1 MWRFAKRFAVKAARS
16 TGRNTTA
23 TARSGPAQVVA
34 EEKATR
40 AAKDQCRAR
49 STQTCEGL
57 VQLRARW
64 EVEAAANA
72 RRKWGAEP
80 GDDATRVAIDM
91 VKALRHA
98 GCGWTDIATHP
109 AVRREIGHAIGAAWA
124 NGASLSGITAGVRA
138 AQGGVR
144 ELVGPTFALRHAGGS
159 WRDVVSHPAS
169 KLLPYANRVLGP
181 LRAECGAKLE
191 PFVSSFAKRS
201 ASTARRKPGSSRQ
214 FPAVKHHYELLES
227 TPVSSA
233 DALRHAGA
241 SWIDVV
247 THHAFR
253 SCFTNRAKAATY
265 AAYLATFVRHPFPT
279 ALVTSVGKCVASD
292 IAVQTLLEG
301 KRLDEVDKRR
311 VFCFFALGLTYV
323 GAFQYGLYN
332 RLMKPAGDF
341 LTKRAGVSASVATMV
356 VIDQFVVCPVISLP
370 TFFGLKSFA
379 NGECGV
385 TEVPGRIADKMT
397 VTEYDAGEWMTMTAM
412 WAYWMPA
419 QAINFWIVPRHLT
432 IPFMNLL
439 GFGWNAIMSAMNG
452 SKIGGSVTEAEK
464 AIVVKASDV
473 AAAVLS
479 ESEECLKDDGCIRA
493 LELATGDAM
502 TIARV
507 AHEVP

>member
-1 MWRFAKRFAVKAARS
+1 
-16 TGRNTTA
+16 
-23 TARSGPAQVVA
+23 
-34 EEKATR
+34 
-40 AAKDQCRAR
+40 
-49 STQTCEGL
+49 
-57 VQLRARW
+57 
-64 EVEAAANA
+64 
-72 RRKWGAEP
+72 
-80 GDDATRVAIDM
+80 
-91 VKALRHA
+91 
-98 GCGWTDIATHP
+98 
-109 AVRREIGHAIGAAWA
+109 
-124 NGASLSGITAGVRA
+124 
-138 AQGGVR
+138 VR

-332 RLMKPAGDF
+332 R
-341 LTKRAGVSASVATMV
+341 
-356 VIDQFVVCPVISLP
+356 
-370 TFFGLKSFA
+370 
-379 NGECGV
+379 
-385 TEVPGRIADKMT
+385 
-397 VTEYDAGEWMTMTAM
+397 
-412 WAYWMPA
+412 
-419 QAINFWIVPRHLT
+419 
-432 IPFMNLL
+432 
-439 GFGWNAIMSAMNG
+439 
-452 SKIGGSVTEAEK
+452 
-464 AIVVKASDV
+464 
-473 AAAVLS
+473 
-479 ESEECLKDDGCIRA
+479 
-493 LELATGDAM
+493 
-502 TIARV
+502 
-507 AHEVP
+507 